1 MKAFSQVAK
10 ILSLLLITL
19 SILLNISLGLA
30 IYFLW
35 RFIIGFKKMAELEA
49 NGTQVMATV
58 TRIETFEARS
68 IGRSS
73 QVSRPPRK
81 IYRLVASWQHPK
93 TGKTY
98 LLKAPIRDPDKYP
111 VGSSV
116 SFLVNLDHP
125 RWHRLEDWM
134 REVYN
139 PIKDEQPPDAS

>member
-1 MKAFSQVAK
+1 MKPFSQVAK
-10 ILSLLLITL
+10 ILSLLLIAL

-35 RFIIGFKKMAELEA
+35 RFIIGFKHMAELEKS
-49 NGTQVMATV
+49 GTQVAATV

-73 QVSRPPRK
+73 QVGRSPRK

-98 LLKAPIRDPDKYP
+98 LLKAPIRDPGKYP

-116 SFLVNLDHP
+116 SFLVNMDQP

-134 REVYN
+134 KEVYT
-139 PIKDEQPPDAS
+139 PINNDQPPQDN